1 MTINLGRPAT
11 TPCPSGETTFCIIH
25 STFTPLMNPLQL
37 CWPLSI
43 CVNTIQKWTKSRTI
57 AEATDNR
64 VADYQK
70 PFCKKNLYSGGLI
83 FTSYL
88 PLLTS
93 YLPLLASY
101 LPRLASYLPGD
112 GPLHRSLLT
121 PRAHWE
127 TSCQCCRH
135 RKERMMLF
143 VLRVFMPSKTT
154 DSWIFMY
161 QFNKQTKMP

>member
-70 PFCKKNLYSGGLI
+70 PFCKKKPLLWWPHIYLIFASIDLIFASIGLI
-83 FTSYL
+83 FASIGLIFARWWPSAPVSTYSSRSL
-88 PLLTS
+88 RDFLSVLSTQKRKNDAFC
-93 YLPLLASY
+93 LASIY
-101 LPRLASYLPGD
+101 AIQDYRFLNLNYVS
-112 GPLHRSLLT
+112 
-121 PRAHWE
+121 
-127 TSCQCCRH
+127 
-135 RKERMMLF
+135 
-143 VLRVFMPSKTT
+143 
-154 DSWIFMY
+154 I
-161 QFNKQTKMP
+161 

>member
-25 STFTPLMNPLQL
+25 STFTPLLNPLQP
-37 CWPLSI
+37 CRPLSI

-70 PFCKKNLYSGGLI
+70 PFCKKKNLYSGGLI
-83 FTSYL
+83 FT
-88 PLLTS
+88 
-93 YLPLLASY
+93 SY

-154 DSWIFMY
+154 DSWI
-161 QFNKQTKMP
+161 